1 MLLREE
7 CIVLI
12 PMQLQYTAQ
21 NDVFTIKTNYFCI
34 KVIADV
40 SAIDA
45 IICVLSPKKRLTLR
59 PNDDARVSAT
69 EKRHSNQLEFA
80 EAPKFNIF
88 ALM

>member
-80 EAPKFNIF
+80 EAAKFNIF

>member
-12 PMQLQYTAQ
+12 PMQLQSTAQ

-69 EKRHSNQLEFA
+69 KNRHSNQLELL
-80 EAPKFNIF
+80 KLQNSIY
-88 ALM
+88 LN